1 LTLSDKSNQI
11 QMSQLGK
18 RIKELRER
26 KKLLLRQVAAHLE
39 CDTAM
44 VSKVEHGE
52 RFLGKE
58 QIEKLAKYLDVESDS
73 LLKLWYAD
81 KVLNVVGDDPIG
93 KKGVK
98 IALNEL
104 TD

>member
-1 LTLSDKSNQI
+1 
-11 QMSQLGK
+11 MSQLGRK
-18 RIKELRER
+18 IKEIRER
-26 KKLLLRQVAAHLE
+26 KKLLLRQVAAYLE

-58 QIEKLAKYLDVESDS
+58 QIEKLAKYFEIESDS
-73 LLKLWYAD
+73 LLTLWYAD
-81 KVLNVVGDDPIG
+81 KVISLVGNDPLG
-93 KKGVK
+93 KKGLK
-98 IALNEL
+98 KALNEL

>member
-1 LTLSDKSNQI
+1 MN
-11 QMSQLGK
+11 QLGRK
-18 RIKELRER
+18 IKEIRER

-58 QIEKLAKYLDVESDS
+58 QIEKLAKYFDVESDS
-73 LLKLWYAD
+73 LLTLWYAD
-81 KVLNVVGDDPIG
+81 KVISLVGNDPSG
-93 KKGVK
+93 KKGLRK
-98 IALNEL
+98 ALSEL
-104 TD
+104 ND

>member
-1 LTLSDKSNQI
+1 
-11 QMSQLGK
+11 MSQLGK
-18 RIKELRER
+18 KLREIRER
-26 KKLLLRQVAAHLE
+26 KKLLLRQVAAYLE

-44 VSKVEHGE
+44 ISKVEHGE

-58 QIEKLAKYLDVESDS
+58 QIEKLAKYYEVEADT
-73 LLKLWYAD
+73 LLTLWYAD
-81 KVLNVVGDDPIG
+81 KVLSIVGDDPLG

-98 IALNEL
+98 KALNEL